1 MHNGHIFEECF
12 SVKRK
17 KTSRKVNSH
26 VSISCIKYIPAILY
40 NRNVTIKHI
49 QIISFGFSPTCTYGS
64 GKESDFDIIVQDRA
78 VLEIGNHTMRICV
91 FGHL

>member
-12 SVKRK
+12 SVKGK
-17 KTSRKVNSH
+17 KTSSKVNSH
-26 VSISCIKYIPAILY
+26 VSTSCIIYIPAILY
-40 NRNVTIKHI
+40 NKNMTIKHV
-49 QIISFGFSPTCTYGS
+49 QIISFCPTYGS

-78 VLEIGNHTMRICV
+78 VLEIGHHTMRICV